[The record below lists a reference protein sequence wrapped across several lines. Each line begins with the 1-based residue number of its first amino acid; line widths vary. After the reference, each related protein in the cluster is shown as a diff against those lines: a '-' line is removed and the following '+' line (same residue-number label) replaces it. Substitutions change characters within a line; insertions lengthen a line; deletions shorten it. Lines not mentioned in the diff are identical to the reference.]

1 MKNKIFEKGF
11 TLIELLMVV
20 ALIAIL
26 ATVVLAF
33 LGSARE
39 QGRDSA
45 IQTEMKSL
53 ANQVALSAGGGDF
66 TTVLNGGA
74 WSSPDP
80 KLQEILTSINGYSS
94 SHTANVVSNAWAAQV
109 RLVSDPSKY
118 FCVDASGQGSVSG
131 TQLGTGITNC
141 P

>member
-1 MKNKIFEKGF
+1 MKNKAFKKGF

-26 ATVVLAF
+26 STVVLAF

-53 ANQVALSAGGGDF
+53 ANQISLAATGGDF
-66 TTVLNGGA
+66 TSVFNGSA

-80 KLQEILTSINGYSS
+80 KVQEILTSINGYSS
-94 SHTANVVSNAWAAQV
+94 EHTANVVSNAWAAQV

-118 FCVDASGQGSVSG
+118 FCVDASGQGSVSE
-131 TQLGTGITNC
+131 TVLGAGVTSC